1 MGLDNGIILKLSNK
15 KIPEDF
21 PQTKSENTWW
31 IDTQEDVDKD
41 GEMEIA
47 YWRKCWDV
55 RGIILGVL
63 HAGQEGGEYPVEAD
77 DLPAIRRGI
86 LKLLNP
92 KIYEEESD
100 SIWEYEDRVDSE
112 LQMLLNMKWL
122 ENYLKQ
128 HPEDSAYFY
137 DSY

>member
-21 PQTKSENTWW
+21 PEQDAWW
-31 IDTQEDVDKD
+31 ISSQEEVDKN
-41 GEMEIA
+41 GEFEVA
-47 YWRKCWDV
+47 YWRKCWDI
-55 RGIILGVL
+55 RSIILEVL
-63 HAGQEGGEYPVEAD
+63 HAGQEGGSYPIEAD

-86 LKLLNP
+86 IHLINP
-92 KIYEEESD
+92 KHYDNESD
-100 SIWEYEDRVDSE
+100 SIWEYDERVDGE
-112 LQMLLNMKWL
+112 LQILLNLMWL
-122 ENYLKQ
+122 ENYLKK